1 MPSDKDR
8 ALDITSIEIFLAIVE
23 MQSLSRAAEKLYL
36 SQPALSNRLNAL
48 EQELG
53 GTLVN
58 RSQGVKQISLT
69 PRGEEFIQFARRY
82 ESLVK
87 DIDLWKKNEPKYL
100 FRFASPSSLNAYL
113 LPPLFHSL
121 IDNGHALTLKI
132 TSHWNETV
140 YSMMEAYDLDMGMV
154 TRRFTSGHVV
164 STPVMTERMVMLS
177 DPESSD
183 YGDHVHPRALAVVD
197 EVHLDWGA
205 NYQTWHD
212 LWWSPADRMN
222 YFIDTPALIKRF
234 LGRKNAW
241 AMVPMSI
248 ANTLRQE
255 GPLRISECLEPIPD
269 RVIYKLSH
277 RTPKPGS
284 REALAIFEKELSDFI
299 DTNIAL
305 GTIGFPALPG

>member
-1 MPSDKDR
+1 M
-8 ALDITSIEIFLAIVE
+8 DITSIEIFLAIVE

-36 SQPALSNRLNAL
+36 SQPTLSNRLNAL

-58 RSQGVKQISLT
+58 RAQGVKQISLT

-87 DIDLWKKNEPKYL
+87 DIEVWKKNEPKYL

-121 IDNGHALTLKI
+121 IDNGHPLTLKI

-140 YSMMEAYDLDMGMV
+140 YSLMEAYDLDLGMV
-154 TRRFTSGHVV
+154 TRRFTSGRVV
-164 STPVMTERMVMLS
+164 STPIMTEQMVMVS
-177 DPESSD
+177 DPGSSG
-183 YGDHVHPRALAVVD
+183 YGERVHPRELAVTD
-197 EVHLDWGA
+197 EIHLDWGA

-212 LWWSPADRMN
+212 LWWSPTDHMN
-222 YFIDTPALIKRF
+222 YFIDTPALIRRF

-248 ANTLRQE
+248 ASTLRQE
-255 GPLRISECLEPIPD
+255 GPLRISECLETIPD

-277 RTPKPGS
+277 RKPKPGS
-284 REALAIFEKELSDFI
+284 REPLAIFENELAEFI
-299 DTNIAL
+299 SKNTVR
-305 GTIGFPALPG
+305 GVIGSPVLSQ